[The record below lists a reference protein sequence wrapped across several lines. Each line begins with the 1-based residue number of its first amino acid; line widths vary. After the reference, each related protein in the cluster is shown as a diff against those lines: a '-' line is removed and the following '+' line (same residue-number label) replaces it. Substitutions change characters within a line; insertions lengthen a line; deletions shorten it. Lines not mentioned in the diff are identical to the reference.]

1 MEINIILFATVIFGG
16 SGSGMILGIGP
27 ISQIYA
33 SVDNQDSITCQSH
46 EGTTMGG
53 MLHRTGSCLG
63 ENDNGFHAGGFNSDN
78 RACEGHAVQGPN
90 DNTHYRGG
98 CINK

>member
-1 MEINIILFATVIFGG
+1 MEIKIILFATVIFGG

-46 EGTTMGG
+46 
-53 MLHRTGSCLG
+53 
-63 ENDNGFHAGGFNSDN
+63 
-78 RACEGHAVQGPN
+78 
-90 DNTHYRGG
+90 
-98 CINK
+98 